1 MDSYIMWNK
10 FAKSRQ
16 VIDIN
21 HNNFI
26 HFIFAMKIKDPHSDK
41 GEEKVPANE

>member
-1 MDSYIMWNK
+1 MNSYIMWNK
-10 FAKSRQ
+10 FDRSRQ

-26 HFIFAMKIKDPHSDK
+26 HFIFAMKMKDPQGDE
-41 GEEKVPANE
+41 GEEKEPTNE